1 MNDQFDTQ
9 VELYNIFST
18 SAELLDALEI
28 PGVTDEDVLNNK
40 IRRVMADT
48 TVMQQDVNDT
58 LPFFDYT
65 FVPMNGQTNNHLV
78 SRSSLEFNIY
88 SSTWSSVSSI
98 YKVLHS
104 ILQNT
109 YEDAQIYYSG
119 QGSSGIIG
127 VVRYVFRVRQLT
139 KS

>member
-9 VELYNIFST
+9 TELYELFSVNNN
-18 SAELLDALEI
+18 LLSALEI
-28 PGVTDEDVLNNK
+28 PGETNEDILNNK

-48 TVMQQDVNDT
+48 TVMTQDDT
-58 LPFFDYT
+58 SAMPFFDYT
-65 FVPMNGQTNNHLV
+65 FVPMSGKTNNYLV
-78 SRSSLEFNIY
+78 SKSTLEFNIY
-88 SSTWSSVSSI
+88 SSTWSSVELI
-98 YKVLHS
+98 YKTIHGV
-104 ILQNT
+104 LQNT
-109 YEDAQIYYSG
+109 YEDAQVYYSG